1 MAILLS
7 ESDIRFLKELKA
19 AGENGRVISEAAP
32 RDRLLRLVR
41 VFYVSERAVKT
52 GGMRYVIT
60 PAGRDALNAVDD
72 EDQ

>member
-1 MAILLS
+1 MGIRLS

-19 AGENGRVISEAAP
+19 AGEHGRVISEAAP

-41 VFYVSERAVKT
+41 IFYVSERAVST

-60 PAGRDALNAVDD
+60 PAGLDALNAVDD
-72 EDQ
+72 EDR

>member
-32 RDRLLRLVR
+32 RGRLLRLVR
-41 VFYVSERAVKT
+41 VFYVSERGVST

-72 EDQ
+72 KDR